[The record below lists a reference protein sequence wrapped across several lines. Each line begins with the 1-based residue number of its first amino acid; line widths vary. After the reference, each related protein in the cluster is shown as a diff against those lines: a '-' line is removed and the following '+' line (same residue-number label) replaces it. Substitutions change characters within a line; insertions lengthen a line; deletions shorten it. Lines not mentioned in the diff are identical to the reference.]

1 MFELDWFTGQFI
13 CTQRKRKS
21 SLLPPLRLIRRA
33 IYEVLIA
40 PLRLGFQY
48 AWSEKQRIE
57 SF

>member
-1 MFELDWFTGQFI
+1 MFEVDWFTNHFI

-21 SLLPPLRLIRRA
+21 SLLPPLRLIKRA
-33 IYEVLIA
+33 IYEVSA
-40 PLRLGFQY
+40 PLRLDFQY